1 LATSYTERYIC
12 NMKFQPRSE
21 KTRQFIIESTAD
33 VFNKKGY
40 AGTSLTD
47 LTEATKLTKGSIYG
61 NFENKEEVAVAV
73 LDYNINRRKALVAAA
88 VEQASTWKE
97 KLLVYASIYSSNTK
111 NLFPAGGCPYLNCG
125 TEADDTNET
134 LRKRVA
140 DGLLE
145 WEQSISEIIRN
156 GISAGE
162 FKQDTDVTKTAI
174 SLIAI
179 IEGGIFLSSVMK
191 TGTYLDA
198 ACQTATDLIL
208 AICD

>member
-1 LATSYTERYIC
+1 LDISYTEWYIC
-12 NMKFQPRSE
+12 RMKFQPRSE
-21 KTRQFIIESTAD
+21 KTRQFIIENTAD

-61 NFENKEEVAVAV
+61 NFENKEEVAAAV
-73 LDYNINRRKALVAAA
+73 LDYNINRRKAIVAAA
-88 VEQASTWKE
+88 VEQVSTWKE
-97 KLLVYASIYSSNTK
+97 KLLVYASIYSSKTK

-145 WEQSISEIIRN
+145 WKQSLTHIIT
-156 GISAGE
+156 GGVDSGE
-162 FKQDTDVTKTAI
+162 FRRETDVTKTAI

-191 TGTYLDA
+191 TSSYLDA
-198 ACQTATDLIL
+198 ACQTATELVL
-208 AICD
+208 AICN